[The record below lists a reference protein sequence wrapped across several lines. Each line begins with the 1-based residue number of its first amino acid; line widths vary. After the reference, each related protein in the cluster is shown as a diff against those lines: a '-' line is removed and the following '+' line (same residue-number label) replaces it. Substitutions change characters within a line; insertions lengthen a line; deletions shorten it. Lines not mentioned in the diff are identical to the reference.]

1 MRLFIDTAAF
11 YALLD
16 KNDSHHLPAKRVWP
30 EMLQEDRILLTSN
43 YVRDL

>member
-1 MRLFIDTAAF
+1 MVRTQIQLTAEQARD
-11 YALLD
+11 L
-16 KNDSHHLPAKRVWP
+16 KKRVWP